1 MYFPKNK
8 IKTGLNSNGE
18 LQIKSS
24 KKPYFGPY
32 FETSKGKYYAGS
44 TPNYSNL
51 VELIKLPELPASE
64 ISEAPEY
71 ELDSRFNY
79 GSNLTYS
86 NQQGIEE
93 YTTPQPQPP
102 KYYKS
107 QPTNEDYRRGEYIR
121 YFAKKTNEY
130 IYIEIDQQT
139 YNNLKAQDP
148 TLLWTLYDCY
158 YMVYSLRSNEVNRRL
173 ALQIER
179 QNQWYGFSSY
189 LGLDT

>member
-18 LQIKSS
+18 FLVKSS
-24 KKPYFGPY
+24 SKVYYGPY
-32 FETSKGKYYAGS
+32 FSTSKGKYYAGT
-44 TPNYSNL
+44 TPNYANL
-51 VELIKLPELPASE
+51 VELIENKDPNAESGNLDSNQGEDPRFFPSNVSYTLQKNSLSPLPA
-64 ISEAPEY
+64 
-71 ELDSRFNY
+71 
-79 GSNLTYS
+79 
-86 NQQGIEE
+86 
-93 YTTPQPQPP
+93 QPP

-107 QPTNEDYRRGEYIR
+107 QPTNEDYRQGEYIR

-130 IYIEIDQQT
+130 IYIEINQQT

-158 YMVYSLRSNEVNRRL
+158 YMIYSLSSNEVNRRL

-179 QNQWYGFSSY
+179 ENQWYGFSSY
-189 LGLDT
+189 LGLGT